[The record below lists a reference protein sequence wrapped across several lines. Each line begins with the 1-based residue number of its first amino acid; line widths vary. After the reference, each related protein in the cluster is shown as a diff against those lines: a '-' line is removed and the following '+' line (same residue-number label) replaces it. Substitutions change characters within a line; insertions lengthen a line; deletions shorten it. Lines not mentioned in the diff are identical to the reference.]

1 MNQVVERHRVRQVLQ
16 RAGVAMLVTLDNCG
30 GHHGRPLLPL
40 WLQGDPNIYFLTH
53 KDSRKVVQ
61 IGERPQVALTVSS
74 AFAASALAG
83 GAVVTRGDLH
93 AFAAGSG
100 TLMAAIGDVNGDG
113 RPDLVVAI
121 QIEEGTPTV
130 LRVGHIEMP
139 VTREKVWRAIQGGK
153 VA

>member
-74 AFAASALAG
+74 AGRYFVNACRRPGTDIL
-83 GAVVTRGDLH
+83 AVVEAVEDTPLRAGDERLDRG
-93 AFAAGSG
+93 G
-100 TLMAAIGDVNGDG
+100 
-113 RPDLVVAI
+113 
-121 QIEEGTPTV
+121 
-130 LRVGHIEMP
+130 
-139 VTREKVWRAIQGGK
+139 
-153 VA
+153 